1 MTHNLR
7 GSNPDPPERCQICV
21 IGSGAGGAVVAAELA
36 EAGFDVVVLEEG
48 GYYPTSELSHD
59 PLRMLPRLYRNAG
72 GDSTLGRAPVMY
84 TEGRCVGGS
93 TVINAGVCY
102 RTPSDV
108 LHRWAMGLGSDEF
121 LPENLAPLFER
132 VEKELHVSRVP
143 ESLYSKDSK
152 LMLEAARA
160 KNYHTVPVMRNI
172 HACQGTN
179 MCILGCPTGAK
190 QSTLV
195 TYLPRAERAG
205 AQIFANCRVQKIE
218 LDGAKATGV
227 EYHVLDP
234 LTGKRGPTRF
244 LRADWIFVAGGGMQS
259 PSILFRSGI
268 ARKLKW
274 VGKTLFL
281 HPNTKCVAIFPDEVN
296 AWQGSIQ
303 GFQVDEF
310 ADQGLTF
317 GATFLPP
324 GILALA
330 LPFYGREM
338 DRIMEQY
345 HHLSVWGVLVEDSHP
360 GRLRFTPKGLPI
372 ASYKLTRADVQR
384 FKFGILKLAELFFDA
399 GARKVLLPIRG
410 FEYAEN
416 PGDLRMLERYPV
428 KPGQLSLFSVHLMG
442 TCRMGHSSRTSVVDV
457 NHRVHG
463 LRNLFIA
470 DASVF
475 PGPIRVNPMVT
486 IMAMATR
493 AAQNFV
499 EKQQNFLQ
507 AA

>member
-1 MTHNLR
+1 MIRNLR
-7 GSNPDPPERCQICV
+7 GSNPDLPDRCQVCV

-72 GDSTLGRAPVMY
+72 GDSTLGRAPIMY

-108 LHRWAMGLGSDEF
+108 LHRWAMGLGTLDF
-121 LPENLAPLFER
+121 MPENLAPIFEQ
-132 VEKELHVSRVP
+132 VEKRLHVSPVP
-143 ESLYSKDSK
+143 EELYSKDAK
-152 LMLEAARA
+152 FMLEAAQG
-160 KNYHTVPVMRNI
+160 KNYHSVPVLRNI

-195 TYLPRAERAG
+195 TYLPRAEKAG
-205 AQIFANCRVQKIE
+205 ARIFANCRVQKIE
-218 LDGAKATGV
+218 LDGDRAAGV
-227 EYHVLDP
+227 EYHNLDP
-234 LTGKRGPTRF
+234 LTGKRGPSRF
-244 LRADWIFVAGGGMQS
+244 LQADWVFVAAGGTQS

-268 ARKLKW
+268 ARKLRF

-281 HPNTKCVAIFPDEVN
+281 HPNTKCVGIFPDEVN
-296 AWQGSIQ
+296 AWQGSVQ
-303 GFQVDEF
+303 SFQIDEF
-310 ADQGLTF
+310 AEDGLTL

-338 DRIMEQY
+338 DRIMQQY
-345 HHLSVWGVLVEDSHP
+345 NHLSVWGVLVEDSHP
-360 GRLRFTPKGLPI
+360 GRLRFSPKGLPM
-372 ASYKLTRADVQR
+372 ATYKLTRADTER
-384 FKFGILKLAELFFDA
+384 FKFGILKLADLFFEA
-399 GARKVLLPIRG
+399 GATEVLLPIRG
-410 FEYAEN
+410 MEYARSRD
-416 PGDLRMLERYPV
+416 DLRQLERYRL
-428 KPGQLSLFSVHLMG
+428 KAEQLSLFSVHLMG
-442 TCRMGHSSRTSVVDV
+442 TCRMGLFSRTSVVDV
-457 NHRVHG
+457 HHRVHG
-463 LRNLFIA
+463 LRNVFIT

-475 PGPIRVNPMVT
+475 PGPIRVNPMLT

-499 EKQQNFLQ
+499 EHQRRFSQ